1 MSLVTEIDLSTYLAR
16 ADTAKYKELRT
27 FFSYLARVLEFLY
40 KYNVRY
46 KDIKPSNIL
55 VYRRNILFTNF
66 GLLFD
71 FIDAD
76 GSTTVSIVN
85 RITRRY
91 YAPEVAALKP
101 RNTAS
106 NI

>member
-1 MSLVTEIDLSTYLAR
+1 MSPVTEIDLSTYLAR
-16 ADTAKYKELRT
+16 ADIAKYRELRT

-46 KDIKPSNIL
+46 KDIKPGNIL
-55 VYRRNILFTNF
+55 VHRGNVLFTDF
-66 GLLFD
+66 GLLFN
-71 FIDAD
+71 FTDAD
-76 GSTTVSIVN
+76 GSTTVSMVN
-85 RITRRY
+85 RMTRRY
-91 YAPEVAALKP
+91 YAPKVAALKP